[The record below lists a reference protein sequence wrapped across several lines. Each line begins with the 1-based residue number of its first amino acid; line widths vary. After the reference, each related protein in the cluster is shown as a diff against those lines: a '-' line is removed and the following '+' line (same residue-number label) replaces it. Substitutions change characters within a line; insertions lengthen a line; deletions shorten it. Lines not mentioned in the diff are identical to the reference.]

1 MEQQE
6 TIKEVGINSI
16 LEIMPHRYPFL
27 LVDKVKDICPDVS
40 GTGIKNVTINE
51 PFFQGHF
58 PNNPIVP
65 GVLQIEAMAQTACIV
80 VLMGFSE
87 EERKNNS
94 VYFMTVEGVKF
105 RKPIIPGDVIEFKV
119 KKEQT
124 LRNVYKFKGEGYVDG
139 KLVTQATFSA
149 MIVKARQ

>member
-124 LRNVYKFKGEGYVDG
+124 LRFKSLSSSTT
-139 KLVTQATFSA
+139 KILN
-149 MIVKARQ
+149 I